1 MATRWARFARGWLAA
16 GFATFVAA
24 FFHAASGGDA
34 PSAAGVSLALA
45 FSGIACIALAGRR
58 LSVWRLTVSVV
69 LSQFLFHALFGL
81 GHGTGT
87 GTGTAGVG
95 HSHLM
100 HIDIGTLVGPGA
112 GHTHSMPPTDPWMWA
127 GHAAAALVTIA
138 ALRYGELAFWSLY
151 RIARIGLARL
161 MVASTLAPLDTAQ
174 GAPAAAHGGRV
185 VRDLGIL
192 IGRMRH
198 RGPPSVLAFA

>member
-34 PSAAGVSLALA
+34 PSTAGVSLALA

-100 HIDIGTLVGPGA
+100 HIDIGTLVGPET

-127 GHAAAALVTIA
+127 GHAIAALVTIA

-161 MVASTLAPLDTAQ
+161 IVAPALVPLDTAQ
-174 GAPAAAHGGRV
+174 AAPAAARGGRV